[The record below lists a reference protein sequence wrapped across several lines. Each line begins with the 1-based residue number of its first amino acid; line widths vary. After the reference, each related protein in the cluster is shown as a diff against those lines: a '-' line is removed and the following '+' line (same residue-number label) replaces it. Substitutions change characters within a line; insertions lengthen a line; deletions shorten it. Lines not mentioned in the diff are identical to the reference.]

1 MKDLIEQIGL
11 QPEHFDILII
21 LVIIVGSIWAVIR
34 LYRDLSGPPR
44 EDLADLYPE
53 NEDNHD

>member
-11 QPEHFDILII
+11 QPEHFDMLII
-21 LVIIVGSIWAVIR
+21 AVIIVGGLWAVIR

-53 NEDNHD
+53 ENEDKP

>member
-34 LYRDLSGPPR
+34 LYRDVSGQPR

-53 NEDNHD
+53 NEDNYD